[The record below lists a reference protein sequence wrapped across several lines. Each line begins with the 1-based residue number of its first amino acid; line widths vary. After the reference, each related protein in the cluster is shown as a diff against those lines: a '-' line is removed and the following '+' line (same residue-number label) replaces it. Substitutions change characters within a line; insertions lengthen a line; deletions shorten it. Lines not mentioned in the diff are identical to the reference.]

1 MPATPVTDASWDAD
15 VLHTAEIVIV
25 GFFSPWS
32 STCRSFHVHADEL
45 AAALLGKARV
55 FVVDLDDNPAAARR
69 YDISSLPT
77 LLVFR
82 GGELTGRL
90 VGARSSDRLL
100 AELSPY
106 LG

>member
-1 MPATPVTDASWDAD
+1 MSAAPVTDASWDVD
-15 VLHTAEIVIV
+15 VLQTADIVIV
-25 GFFSPWS
+25 GFFSLWS

-45 AAALLGKARV
+45 AAALLGRARV

-69 YDISSLPT
+69 YEISSLPT

-82 GGELTGRL
+82 GGEVTGRL

-100 AELSPY
+100 AELLTY